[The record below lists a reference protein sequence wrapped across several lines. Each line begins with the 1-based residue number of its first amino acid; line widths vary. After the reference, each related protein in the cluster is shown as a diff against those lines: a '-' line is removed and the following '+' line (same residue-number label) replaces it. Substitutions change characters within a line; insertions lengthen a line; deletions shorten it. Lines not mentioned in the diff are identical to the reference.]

1 MVETDVS
8 TLVGRVQSA
17 FAWAPPWLPA
27 IVLMAALV
35 VIVTLLHRWI
45 IRALHRLAGEAR
57 PLLHLLITR
66 LRGPTLLAILLL
78 VLAPVVPAA
87 GLSDTLT
94 AALVRVLLI
103 GFVLVLGWSVAVGVE
118 LAAEAYI
125 RRLPQTVEEADVSR
139 RAHLTQIRVLG
150 RAANVMI
157 ALITLGAALMTV
169 PAVRQ
174 FGVSLFASAGAA
186 GLVVGLAARPLLAN
200 LIAGMQIALTQP
212 IRLEDALILEGEW
225 GWVEEI
231 TTTYVVLRL
240 WDLRRMIVPLAYFM
254 EKPFQNWTHGS
265 PSLIGTVMFYV
276 DWSVPVDRV
285 RAKLQELVRAS
296 ALWDGKTV
304 VLQVTDVTKH
314 GVIELRALASASNAS
329 RAWDLRC
336 ELREG
341 VVAFLQQE
349 YPEALPK
356 LRLAGA
362 ADDRL
367 PRGSGTTT
375 SSPP

>member
-1 MVETDVS
+1 MVESDVS
-8 TLVGRVQSA
+8 TLFARVQAA

-27 IVLMAALV
+27 LVLMGVLIAAV
-35 VIVTLLHRWI
+35 VLLHGWI
-45 IRALHRLAGEAR
+45 IRLLRRMAGEAR
-57 PLLHLLITR
+57 PMLHLLIGR
-66 LRGPTLLAILLL
+66 VRGPTLLALVLL
-78 VLAPVVPAA
+78 VLAPAVPAA
-87 GLSDTLT
+87 GLPDPLT
-94 AALVRVLLI
+94 AALVRLLLV

-125 RRLPQTVEEADVSR
+125 RRLPESVEEADVSR

-186 GLVVGLAARPLLAN
+186 GLVVGLAARPLIAN

-212 IRLEDALILEGEW
+212 IRLEDALIVEGEW
-225 GWVEEI
+225 GSVEEI

-240 WDLRRMIVPLAYFM
+240 WDLRRMIVPLSYFM

-265 PSLIGTVMFYV
+265 PSLIGTILFYV
-276 DWSVPVDRV
+276 DWSVPVARV
-285 RAKLQELVRAS
+285 RAKLEEVVRAS
-296 ALWDGKTV
+296 ALWDGKTLA
-304 VLQVTDVTKH
+304 LQVTQVTPQ
-314 GVIELRALASASNAS
+314 GLIELRALASASNAS

-336 ELREG
+336 EVREKL
-341 VVAFLQQE
+341 VAFLQQD
-349 YPEALPK
+349 YPESLPK
-356 LRLAGA
+356 LRLAQH

-367 PRGSGTTT
+367 PRGGETTT
-375 SSPP
+375 